1 MNYDE
6 LYKLAFE
13 FKKAKL
19 WDRIDET
26 EIFAVKLSNDRIG
39 YVTITGAIGRVYMLA
54 VYIGEN
60 AVQALLRMMLE
71 VPYFFS
77 KFEQR
82 EFMLVQNCLQCT
94 FEDKEHL
101 NADEIKKIKDYAK
114 KYKYKISGKNAYP
127 FFWKYVPYR
136 MPEEISSEEDTED
149 LYECMSAA
157 MELYRRLKN
166 GDSKEK
172 IGLKEVSRRTRK
184 IIMLE
189 RTDKGYKIG
198 KTDFPK
204 MTVPKYPVPKCDNE
218 LAFTRLKTF
227 ENKIELECEILRIME
242 PLVDEDEN
250 EIPGFPVFL
259 YVVNENSS
267 FVLPV
272 DPVLFYED
280 NPDKLM
286 DNFLASLV
294 KFEICPTA
302 VKVINKQTHDFFKPF
317 CEKLDIEMK
326 YISEPSN
333 FMEEFQERMEN
344 DLESDVE
351 NDDMTQEQLEE
362 LNQFLNG
369 LLGVGQGK
377 MSKEEFVDLLG
388 SLGVNVTEEI
398 SDAVDYIQEY
408 NEKEKFPDNVI
419 SLDSR
424 RDFFDDSEEDDENM
438 AYVISVSVYKGCYRH
453 IKISG
458 GSTLFKL
465 HLAIIDAFGF
475 DDDHLHAFF
484 MDNKLWSER
493 AAFFDDRA
501 DEEDFNTTSDVT
513 LEELDLEVGKQFK
526 YLFDFGDE
534 WIFQCKVLK
543 KLEEPNVKSKVI
555 KSVGESPKQYPEYDE
570 EDWDEDDDLDPK
582 IFEQ

>member
-1 MNYDE
+1 MNYDK
-6 LYKLAFE
+6 LYKLAFDFNKEKIWNHIEE
-13 FKKAKL
+13 F
-19 WDRIDET
+19 

-60 AVQALLRMMLE
+60 AVQSLLRMMFE
-71 VPYFFS
+71 VPDFFS

-82 EFMLVQNCLQCT
+82 EFVLLQDCLQCT
-94 FEDKEHL
+94 FEEKDQL
-101 NADEIKKIKDYAK
+101 DDDEIKTIKNYAK
-114 KYKYKISGKNAYP
+114 KYKYKISGKSAYP
-127 FFWKYVPYR
+127 CFWKYAPYR
-136 MPEEISSEEDTED
+136 MPEKISSEEEAED
-149 LYECMSAA
+149 LCECLSAA
-157 MELYRRLKN
+157 EELCKRLKN
-166 GDSKEK
+166 GGSKEK
-172 IGLKEVSRRTRK
+172 LGLKRVSRRTKK

-189 RTDKGYKIG
+189 NTDSGYKIG

-204 MTVPKYPVPKCDNE
+204 MTAHSYPVPKCDNE

-227 ENKIELECEILRIME
+227 ENKIEFECEILRIME
-242 PLVDEDEN
+242 PLEDEDKTV
-250 EIPGFPVFL
+250 GFPVFL
-259 YVVNENSS
+259 YAVNENSS

-326 YISEPSN
+326 YISEPSD
-333 FMEEFQERMEN
+333 FMSEFQDRIEDDIDIE
-344 DLESDVE
+344 DK
-351 NDDMTQEQLEE
+351 NDDMTEEQIEE
-362 LNQFLNG
+362 FNQFLNG
-369 LLGVGQGK
+369 LIGVGQGK

-388 SLGVNVTEEI
+388 SLGVNVTEDV
-398 SDAVDYIQEY
+398 SDALDYIKEY
-408 NEKEKFPDNVI
+408 GEKKNFPDNVI
-419 SLDSR
+419 SLDGR
-424 RDFFDDSEEDDENM
+424 RSFFDDGEEEDYENT

-458 GSTLFKL
+458 GSTLFEL
-465 HLAIIDAFGF
+465 HLAIIDAFDF
-475 DDDHLHAFF
+475 EDDHLHAFF
-484 MDNKLWSER
+484 MDNKLWSSRAVFYDER
-493 AAFFDDRA
+493 AY
-501 DEEDFNTTSDVT
+501 EEDFDTTSDVT
-513 LEELDLEVGKQFK
+513 LGELDLKVGRQFK

-534 WIFQCKVLK
+534 WVFQCKVLK
-543 KLEEPNVKSKVI
+543 KLEEPNVKSMVI
-555 KSVGESPKQYPEYDE
+555 KSLGESPKQYPDYD
-570 EDWDEDDDLDPK
+570 DEDDDFDPE